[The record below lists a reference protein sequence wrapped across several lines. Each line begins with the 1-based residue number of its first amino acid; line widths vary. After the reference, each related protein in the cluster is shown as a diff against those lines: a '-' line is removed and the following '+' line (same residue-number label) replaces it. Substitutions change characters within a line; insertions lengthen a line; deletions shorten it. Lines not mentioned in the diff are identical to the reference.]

1 MCLYITGS
9 ASASSKGRVY
19 TKVYDLLHP
28 CSGYF
33 KKSWKREAEGGG
45 DHQMGGDSTSHYDF
59 FLIGIHSMKG
69 WTATIRHGVTR
80 KRSTK

>member
-45 DHQMGGDSTSHYDF
+45 DHQMGGTLLVTMVF
-59 FLIGIHSMKG
+59 FKLGF
-69 WTATIRHGVTR
+69 TL
-80 KRSTK
+80 